1 MNVVLK
7 NSIRFVLFVLLQ
19 ALVFNQIEIGFGIHL
34 MVHPLFIMLLPFE
47 TGVFTLMILGFGLGL
62 IIDIFSNTYGLH
74 ASSLLLMAY
83 MRPIIFKFYGP
94 REGYDP
100 LKEPSVFDMGSRWF
114 VFVFGY
120 LILLHH
126 FWYFLIEIFRFD
138 QFLLILQKTIFSV
151 IISYLLCIVL
161 QTFLIKKS
169 KAK

>member
-1 MNVVLK
+1 MNVVFK
-7 NSIRFVLFVLLQ
+7 NSIRFVLFVMLQ
-19 ALVFNQIEIGFGIHL
+19 ALVFNQIEIGFGIHI

-47 TGVFTLMILGFGLGL
+47 TGVFTLMILGFALGL
-62 IIDIFSNTYGLH
+62 IIDVFSNTYGLH

-83 MRPIIFKFYGP
+83 VRPIIFKFYGP

-114 VFVFGY
+114 LFVFGY
-120 LILLHH
+120 LILIHH
-126 FWYFLIEIFRFD
+126 FWYFLVEIFRFD

-161 QTFLIKKS
+161 QTFLVKKS
-169 KAK
+169 KTK

>member
-1 MNVVLK
+1 
-7 NSIRFVLFVLLQ
+7 VLLQ

-34 MVHPLFIMLLPFE
+34 MVQPLFIMLLPFE
-47 TGVFTLMILGFGLGL
+47 TGIFTLMILGFFLGL

-74 ASSLLLMAY
+74 ASSLLIMAY
-83 MRPIIFKFYGP
+83 LRPIIFKFYGP

-100 LKEPSVFDMGSRWF
+100 LKEPSIFDMGSRWF
-114 VFVFGY
+114 LFVFGY
-120 LILLHH
+120 LLLIHH
-126 FWYFLIEIFRFD
+126 FWYFLVEIFRFD

-161 QTFLIKKS
+161 QTFVIKKS

>member
-47 TGVFTLMILGFGLGL
+47 TGVFTMMILGFGLGL

-74 ASSLLLMAY
+74 ASSLLMMAY
-83 MRPIIFKFYGP
+83 MRPVIFKFYGP

-120 LILLHH
+120 LILIHH